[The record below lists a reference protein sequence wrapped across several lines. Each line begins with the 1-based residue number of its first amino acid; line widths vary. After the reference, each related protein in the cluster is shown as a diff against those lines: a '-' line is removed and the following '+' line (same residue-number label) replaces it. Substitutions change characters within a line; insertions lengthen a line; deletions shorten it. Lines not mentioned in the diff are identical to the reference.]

1 MPIRCDRWSPPKIPL
16 LAINQHF
23 TQPLTVTFAFHSF
36 GNCEHTKVIR
46 NRPKWLYHNL
56 IVGISR
62 HIFGELPINL
72 DDIKRKVARL
82 TEGRLTSTKIIK
94 GKRDP
99 ALSQVTHEV
108 HHQFGH

>member
-1 MPIRCDRWSPPKIPL
+1 MAPPKISL
-16 LAINQHF
+16 LAINQYF
-23 TQPLTVTFAFHSF
+23 TQPLTVTFAFDSF
-36 GNCEHTKVIR
+36 GNCEHTKVVR
-46 NRPKWLYHNL
+46 NRSKWLNNNI
-56 IVGISR
+56 IVSVSG

-82 TEGRLTSTKIIK
+82 TEGRRTSTKIIK